1 MFHETLAPKNTLD
14 PGEGL
19 EGRRGRV
26 PVIQP
31 FEIPLQHS
39 SHVWGSERKMSL
51 FVENVVPGECGL
63 TGAGGWG
70 RVLCK
75 KRDPHQV

>member
-19 EGRRGRV
+19 EGRGGRV

-31 FEIPLQHS
+31 FEIPLQHFLS
-39 SHVWGSERKMSL
+39 FRL
-51 FVENVVPGECGL
+51 YTCG
-63 TGAGGWG
+63 A
-70 RVLCK
+70 VK
-75 KRDPHQV
+75 